1 MPEPDRRRRIRIA
14 ILAGGRSSER
24 EVSLSSARSVLGA
37 LDPER
42 YEAVPVLIE
51 RDGGWRVL
59 GDAAALEAAAEAP
72 ALTEGAPGTAL
83 VPGQGARA
91 LVNGTG
97 GADAGPIDVV
107 FPVLH
112 GPFGEDGT
120 VQGLLETVGL
130 PYVGAGV
137 AGSAVAM
144 DKDLGKAVLR
154 NAGVPVT
161 SSLTL
166 RDGTVDPGDTAL
178 AELVEK
184 ELGWPVFVKP
194 ASLGSS
200 VGITKVGSRD
210 EFGAAVELAFAHDPK
225 ALVEEFVAGRELEC
239 GVLGNDEL
247 QVSAVG
253 EIRPHADWYDYAAKY
268 DEGGSDIL
276 IPADIP
282 DDVALRVQDM
292 AVSAFRAMEAA
303 GMARVDFFLRPDG
316 GLLVNEVNTIPGFA
330 PTSVYARLF
339 AARGLDYGAL
349 VDRLVELGLERHERR
364 ARYRY

>member
-1 MPEPDRRRRIRIA
+1 VAERGRRRIRIA

-24 EVSLSSARSVLGA
+24 EISLSSARSVLDT

-42 YEAVPVLIE
+42 YEVVPVLIE

-59 GDAAALEAAAEAP
+59 GDAAALEAAAGEPAALPEAT
-72 ALTEGAPGTAL
+72 AGTAL
-83 VPGQGARA
+83 VPGQGPRA
-91 LVNGTG
+91 LVDGAG
-97 GADAGPIDVV
+97 GAGAGPIDVV

-154 NAGVPVT
+154 NAGIPVT

-166 RDGTVDPGDTAL
+166 RDGTVDAADPAL
-178 AELVEK
+178 ADLVER

-200 VGITKVGSRD
+200 VGITKVRTRD
-210 EFGAAVELAFAHDPK
+210 ELQGAVELALSHDPK

-239 GVLGNDEL
+239 GVLGNEEL

-253 EIRPHADWYDYAAKY
+253 EIRPHADWYDYGAKY

-276 IPADIP
+276 IPADLP

-292 AVSAFRAMEAA
+292 AVAAFRAMEAA

>member
-1 MPEPDRRRRIRIA
+1 MAEQRRRRIRIA
-14 ILAGGRSSER
+14 VLAGGRSSER

-51 RDGGWRVL
+51 QDGGWRVL
-59 GDAAALEAAAEAP
+59 SDAAELEAASRASELP
-72 ALTEGAPGTAL
+72 ARTPGTAL

-91 LVNGTG
+91 LVD
-97 GADAGPIDVV
+97 GAAGAEAGPIDVV

-154 NAGVPVT
+154 NAGIPVT
-161 SSLTL
+161 SSITL
-166 RDGTVDPGDTAL
+166 RDGAVRPGDPTL
-178 AELVEK
+178 AQLVAS

-200 VGITKVGSRD
+200 VGITKAHSSD
-210 EFGAAVELAFAHDPK
+210 ELRAALELAFAHDPK
-225 ALVEEFVAGRELEC
+225 VLVEQFVAGRELEC
-239 GVLGNDEL
+239 GVLGNDDL
-247 QVSAVG
+247 QMSAVG

-292 AVSAFRAMEAA
+292 AAAAFRAMEAA

-339 AARGLDYGAL
+339 AARGLEYGPL